1 VACYSKCH
9 KHVEYDRMLF
19 LYVVSVA
26 VLQDFLTRVP
36 HGVPNI
42 IELDHLTVAGDVFFG
57 ADVTLK
63 GTVIVVANEG
73 SVIMVPEGTVL
84 QDKVVTGNLRI
95 LDH

>member
-1 VACYSKCH
+1 MWLLRVRTQKCR
-9 KHVEYDRMLF
+9 KHPDTPCF
-19 LYVVSVA
+19 SIA
-26 VLQDFLTRVP
+26 QDFLSRVP

-57 ADVTLK
+57 ANVTLR

-73 SVIMVPEGTVL
+73 SVIMIPDGTIL
-84 QDKVVTGNLRI
+84 QDKVVSGNLRI

>member
-1 VACYSKCH
+1 
-9 KHVEYDRMLF
+9 MLF